1 MTCCCEITDLPI
13 CLEKKEFIDF
23 RFTTTNK
30 IKSFIHF
37 PGGDTSTRPVQ
48 ASLRSHIIDI
58 SFAWKLWPLQHNLV
72 RMFHCL
78 SGTQYNAWA
87 LCDFFICKVQ
97 VYWSVVSKRRNH
109 CYKTPPIPRVNRVS
123 KFIFKDSKAH
133 KRHSLNKK
141 IQRLLLL
148 LLAPKQIKW
157 QNPVGLS
164 QHWMMDN
171 WSSPIRNQS
180 LMIQYLK
187 SCFGSVYAWMVLFA
201 LKAK

>member
-141 IQRLLLL
+141 NTKTATS
-148 LLAPKQIKW
+148 APCPKADQ
-157 QNPVGLS
+157 VA
-164 QHWMMDN
+164 
-171 WSSPIRNQS
+171 
-180 LMIQYLK
+180 K
-187 SCFGSVYAWMVLFA
+187 SCWFVSTLDDG
-201 LKAK
+201 